1 MKFFQFW
8 IGTRIKERGW
18 PKTRGLLRRRK
29 VITEEVVIA
38 ATQDAIRIA
47 ITIGGSLPDVAKAIA
62 ITCMDTSGEPLT
74 QKAVEKWM
82 NRSATMGDVKMTN
95 LSNIYPEWLR
105 FCSITA
111 TSCDGSVQHFLWRG
125 THDEYDM
132 EDPYVNE
139 IYVQSTALAVIA
151 MCWSLRHPNRTK
163 NLFKNAA
170 AIEETEPKLRELV
183 SSHAIYSSWLN
194 MAEMLVSRYSEEEG
208 LPKYE
213 DLA

>member
-18 PKTRGLLRRRK
+18 PKTQGLLRRRK

-82 NRSATMGDVKMTN
+82 NRSATMASW
-95 LSNIYPEWLR
+95 LSMLAIALVRLLW
-105 FCSITA
+105 FCITIVPFASITHK
-111 TSCDGSVQHFLWRG
+111 VQVMS
-125 THDEYDM
+125 D
-132 EDPYVNE
+132 
-139 IYVQSTALAVIA
+139 
-151 MCWSLRHPNRTK
+151 
-163 NLFKNAA
+163 
-170 AIEETEPKLRELV
+170 
-183 SSHAIYSSWLN
+183 YS
-194 MAEMLVSRYSEEEG
+194 
-208 LPKYE
+208 
-213 DLA
+213 